1 MMIKTVFKI
10 SFFLLFIIF
19 SPMNSFAQLF
29 GADDE
34 DLRKIE
40 HELKKLNF
48 HLENLK
54 NTDASLQG
62 QQENLLLQ
70 IEEIKQILPQ
80 LQGAVELNKSQTI
93 SSLNKTNTKL
103 DDLQAEVKN
112 QVLNKI
118 HQQNKILEQ
127 FRMEQENLKEALAQ
141 DMEKFEQ
148 GSKTNFKEFS
158 TANEQTLR
166 QVVQQLELQSAT
178 NKKGFDD
185 TIALF
190 RTEVIPAMAEENEK
204 IRQLMIKQL
213 TQASMETQ
221 KNLEAFSTKNQQLNQ
236 GLIGVLEKSL
246 KQGQDAKALLDT
258 ISEDMG
264 TIKESL
270 VGTNQNL
277 ADSHSAIAELKTA
290 INVTN
295 KNLTVA
301 DEKMNKLAVSLKALK
316 AQNSTT
322 DEVLASLKAELEQA
336 GKFNNLADEK
346 FNKLIDL
353 SSKLA
358 TNSKELES
366 SVLDRLKDSA
376 KNEDVRATKVDLA
389 NEKLSRLI
397 EILKTIVK
405 EQTKLDLVATTLRD
419 IQKEQ
424 KVLKLDSVATTLSDI
439 QKEQKVL
446 QKVQSDFVKKQKA
459 IKDALADLRRK
470 ANVNISRNEDI
481 KKAIGQLSPA
491 KK

>member
-1 MMIKTVFKI
+1 M
-10 SFFLLFIIF
+10 
-19 SPMNSFAQLF
+19 
-29 GADDE
+29 
-34 DLRKIE
+34 
-40 HELKKLNF
+40 
-48 HLENLK
+48 
-54 NTDASLQG
+54 
-62 QQENLLLQ
+62 
-70 IEEIKQILPQ
+70 
-80 LQGAVELNKSQTI
+80 
-93 SSLNKTNTKL
+93 
-103 DDLQAEVKN
+103 
-112 QVLNKI
+112 
-118 HQQNKILEQ
+118 
-127 FRMEQENLKEALAQ
+127 
-141 DMEKFEQ
+141 
-148 GSKTNFKEFS
+148 
-158 TANEQTLR
+158 
-166 QVVQQLELQSAT
+166 
-178 NKKGFDD
+178 
-185 TIALF
+185 
-190 RTEVIPAMAEENEK
+190 
-204 IRQLMIKQL
+204 QLMIKQL

-405 EQTKLDLVATTLRD
+405 EQTKLDLVATTL
-419 IQKEQ
+419 
-424 KVLKLDSVATTLSDI
+424 SDI

-459 IKDALADLRRK
+459 ITDALADLRRK
-470 ANVNISRNEDI
+470 ANVNISRNDDI